1 MSRFRLDRSVS
12 LRVVRPMRRMLGRM
26 EGDRIPIL
34 MYHGINN
41 VLGSSHPYF
50 ETNTSPDAFASQMRY
65 LRDSGYTPITLDGAV
80 QTLKASD
87 IRPRSVVIT
96 FDDGFR
102 DFYTRAMPILQA
114 HGFAATMFVVSSFMG
129 TRIERF
135 VDREFMTWGEVRE
148 VESLGVQI
156 GSHTVSH
163 PQLHQVSLKDVKREL
178 GESKQTIEDQLGK
191 SITSFSYP
199 YAFPEQDDAFK
210 VELRQGLASAGYA
223 SGVTTVIGSAGL
235 RDDRYFLPR
244 IPANVYD
251 DLSLFQAKLEGAY
264 DWLHSPQRLYKRI
277 KGRNETMSRLEQ
289 DSSSRQSKVVGL

>member
-12 LRVVRPMRRMLGRM
+12 LRVVRPIRRMLGRM
-26 EGDRIPIL
+26 EGQRIPIL

-65 LRDSGYTPITLDGAV
+65 LRDSGYTPLTLDGAV
-80 QTLKASD
+80 PQLRSREVPAK
-87 IRPRSVVIT
+87 SVVIT

-114 HGFAATMFVVSSFMG
+114 HGFSATMFVVSSFMG

-135 VDREFMTWGEVRE
+135 VEREFMTWGEVRE
-148 VESLGVQI
+148 VESLGIQI

-163 PQLHQVSLKDVKREL
+163 PQLHQVSLKDAQREL
-178 GESKQTIEDQLGK
+178 FESKQMIQDQLGK
-191 SITSFSYP
+191 AITSFSYP

-210 VELRQGLASAGYA
+210 AELRQGLVSAGYE

-235 RDDRYFLPR
+235 QDDRYFLPR
-244 IPANVYD
+244 IPANVHD

-277 KGRNETMSRLEQ
+277 KGRNEGMSRLNQ
-289 DSSSRQSKVVGL
+289 DMSSRQSKVAGL